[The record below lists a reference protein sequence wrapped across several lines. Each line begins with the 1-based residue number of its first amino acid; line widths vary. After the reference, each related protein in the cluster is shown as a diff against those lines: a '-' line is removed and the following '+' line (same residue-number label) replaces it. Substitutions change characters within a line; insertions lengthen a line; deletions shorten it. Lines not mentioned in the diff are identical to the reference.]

1 MANYTWTSGTI
12 TNTDSTFRAWAKGIS
27 DALTAVGM
35 VRVEASSNAS
45 AWGST
50 MTSPVFATT
59 PLAELA
65 WEVWAFPT
73 SSMQTASPLFI
84 RVGYG
89 MDASAGY
96 PRLQFKLATTQGS
109 GGVMTGIG
117 GSVSITVT
125 VNYWIGEAAQSTNNC
140 WASCDGHGFAIVHD
154 ITGTVGAYR
163 NVIVVDRHRDAN
175 GDPLTSGAAMFYLSG
190 GGSVA
195 SYTYD
200 MIGDEFTG
208 VTGAA
213 PCLTPGN
220 LSAFTSNLD
229 ANGNVV
235 LYPWWTATRQ
245 GHGVSKMIATYP
257 VTDMVGLSTQDVKW
271 LTSIPTATD
280 RTVRAAG
287 TWIAGGGLDQTSS
300 AGASIAVWW
309 SDP

>member
-1 MANYTWTSGTI
+1 MPEPSLHSH
-12 TNTDSTFRAWAKGIS
+12 D
-27 DALTAVGM
+27 LP
-35 VRVEASSNAS
+35 
-45 AWGST
+45 
-50 MTSPVFATT
+50 TSPAAARAAHLLLGAHCDIVWSTKTFGQFDADQPSWRAFTGQT
-59 PLAELA
+59 EAELLGRGWLNA
-65 WEVWAFPT
+65 LHPDDRNLPYVMPSHLTTVFEAE
-73 SSMQTASPLFI
+73 
-84 RVGYG
+84 Y
-89 MDASAGY
+89 
-96 PRLQFKLATTQGS
+96 RLRH
-109 GGVMTGIG
+109 
-117 GSVSITVT
+117 VS
-125 VNYWIGEAAQSTNNC
+125 
-140 WASCDGHGFAIVHD
+140 
-154 ITGTVGAYR
+154 GAYR